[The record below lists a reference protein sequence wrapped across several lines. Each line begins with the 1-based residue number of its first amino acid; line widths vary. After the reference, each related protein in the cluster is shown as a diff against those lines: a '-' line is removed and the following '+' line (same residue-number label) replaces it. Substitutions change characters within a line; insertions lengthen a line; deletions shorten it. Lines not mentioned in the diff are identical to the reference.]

1 MGRKLASKAKG
12 DASLFTDRSTMIVE
26 CPSCSTRFNLDTS
39 RIGER
44 GAKVRCS
51 VCSHA
56 FVVHAQAAL
65 VDDSTAVGP
74 GPEATSF
81 DGTSPDAVSP
91 GSARML
97 GEETEPDRLH
107 AAHLAGTDQHR
118 QITSPGF
125 APNHPPGDTIS
136 EMHTAATTPGAQSVL
151 MEDILEID
159 ASEVA
164 ELAQNEVI
172 PLDGATTANEDD
184 TPAIDAAPYDP
195 AAFLDL
201 EEPSYPGGR
210 PPSSLHFDP
219 TDPAST
225 VEVVESPP
233 HRESSGGEFTV
244 DTRPIP
250 HPSALIDYETHST
263 AVFNVAGLAQSP
275 EALPESLDLERDV
288 PGGLGPSTD
297 EIAPAPFQSPGL
309 ESAFD
314 GSPNPGRARTIISG
328 LITALMLV
336 GLAAGSVVVL
346 VRTGRLDANAI
357 GLGDLLPSTERPL
370 FGGYQGVFPVSVRSV
385 LYPTRT
391 GTDLL
396 VVIGEVENRSGEPRG
411 ELDVVVE
418 LFSNNGEVAASGRA
432 PLGAQFGVDELDQV
446 VDRRALAERVA
457 EKLGQRGSYRL
468 EPGKRERFMIVV
480 PSPPAGVERL
490 HHQVKIV
497 ASVFDPEPAS
507 PPPTLNV
514 PQPPA
519 PEVEAQPTKRN
530 VDETNKPRKRRRK
543 RAKRASRGFQ

>member
-1 MGRKLASKAKG
+1 
-12 DASLFTDRSTMIVE
+12 MIVE

-56 FVVHAQAAL
+56 FVVHPQAAV
-65 VDDSTAVGP
+65 VDESTAVDSSP
-74 GPEATSF
+74 AIPANFE
-81 DGTSPDAVSP
+81 GTSPDAVSL
-91 GSARML
+91 GSVKML
-97 GEETEPDRLH
+97 GEETQPDRLH
-107 AAHLAGTDQHR
+107 AAHIAGTDQHR

-125 APNHPPGDTIS
+125 TPNRPPGDTVS
-136 EMHTAATTPGAQSVL
+136 EMHTAATTPGAQSVA

-164 ELAQNEVI
+164 ELAQNDVI
-172 PLDGATTANEDD
+172 PLDGATTANGEE

-219 TDPAST
+219 ADAASPDEIVDST
-225 VEVVESPP
+225 PQS
-233 HRESSGGEFTV
+233 ESSGGEFTV

-250 HPSALIDYETHST
+250 HPSALIDYESHST
-263 AVFNVAGLAQSP
+263 AVFNVAGLAQSA

-297 EIAPAPFQSPGL
+297 EIPPAPFQSPGL
-309 ESAFD
+309 ESEFD
-314 GSPNPGRARTIISG
+314 GSPNPGRARKIISG

-336 GLAAGSVVVL
+336 GLAAGSVVIL
-346 VRTGRLDANAI
+346 VRTGRLDASAI
-357 GLGDLLPSTERPL
+357 GLADMLPSTEGPL
-370 FGGYQGVFPVSVRSV
+370 FGGHQGVFPVSVRSV

-391 GTDLL
+391 GTELL

-432 PLGAQFGVDELDQV
+432 PLGARFSVDELDQV
-446 VDRRALAERVA
+446 VDRQALTERVA
-457 EKLGQRGSYRL
+457 EKLRQRGSYRL
-468 EPGKRERFMIVV
+468 APGDSERFMIVV
-480 PSPPAGVERL
+480 PSPPAGVEEL

-497 ASVFDPEPAS
+497 ASVFDPKPAT

-514 PQPPA
+514 QPKPET
-519 PEVEAQPTKRN
+519 EVEGEPAKRN
-530 VDETNKPRKRRRK
+530 IDDPNKPRKRRRK